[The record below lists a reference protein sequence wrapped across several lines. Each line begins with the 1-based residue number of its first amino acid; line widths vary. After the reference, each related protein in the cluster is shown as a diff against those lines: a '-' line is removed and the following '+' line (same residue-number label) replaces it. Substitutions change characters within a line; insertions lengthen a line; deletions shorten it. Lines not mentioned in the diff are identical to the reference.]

1 MNIENS
7 SSSKEKIIITKEDRQ
22 KVSSLVEEI
31 TKNLGSKMRYT
42 AFFLTKMD
50 GQKKISDIIGIEK
63 ARVIMEEIEKKAK
76 ELRDKIPKEEKLG
89 YRAFFLKKLSEK
101 EKEKEKIDEVTK
113 DLGEKYK

>member
-1 MNIENS
+1 MGIEN
-7 SSSKEKIIITKEDRQ
+7 SSKEKIIITEEDRQ

-31 TKNLGSKMRYT
+31 TKKLGSKMRYA

-76 ELRDKIPKEEKLG
+76 ELRAKIPDEEKPTR
-89 YRAFFLKKLSEK
+89 YKATFLRNLQN
-101 EKEKEKIDEVTK
+101 KEKEKIDEIK
-113 DLGEKYK
+113 KNLGEKYN